1 MAKTAK
7 TELDTSTQ
15 KAGTAK
21 NALDESIEIAGTVNE
36 TLSATVKQAGAL
48 DTSLGEKIETGT
60 QLKTDLTASGE
71 KAVQDIQ
78 KAGSEQLGKM
88 QAVAEAFTADR
99 EQITTN
105 KEDIG
110 SLKEDLVNLDSP
122 EKKYIDGDVKNMYIQ
137 LSEGKLIEKANKNF
151 SYTKIKIDDT
161 MLSVSCNI
169 TKLFPTNVLF
179 FGFVNSENNLITKNV
194 NTTGLQTSKIPENA
208 THILLNF
215 FGVSYCGE
223 FIIGVDNYARKSYV
237 DSLREE
243 QPYLNKKGVAFGT
256 SLTYRAKTTGGYLQ
270 FLPKL
275 SGIEFDNQGVGSSK
289 IYGNDS
295 NSILNKILNY
305 SSYADKDVV
314 LIEGF
319 ANDWYNNSPL
329 GDIYDITTD
338 TVCGCLYT
346 AFKHILTQK
355 ASINI
360 AVILDHFGINA
371 QGVDMSASVTKNVG
385 KQLDY
390 YEKLAKVCEIYGVS
404 YIKEYKNAKMNQM
417 TNKYYLDYIHL
428 NEIGSEQSA
437 RCIWSKLKNIPISL

>member
-1 MAKTAK
+1 
-7 TELDTSTQ
+7 
-15 KAGTAK
+15 
-21 NALDESIEIAGTVNE
+21 
-36 TLSATVKQAGAL
+36 
-48 DTSLGEKIETGT
+48 
-60 QLKTDLTASGE
+60 
-71 KAVQDIQ
+71 
-78 KAGSEQLGKM
+78 
-88 QAVAEAFTADR
+88 
-99 EQITTN
+99 
-105 KEDIG
+105 
-110 SLKEDLVNLDSP
+110 
-122 EKKYIDGDVKNMYIQ
+122 
-137 LSEGKLIEKANKNF
+137 
-151 SYTKIKIDDT
+151 

-169 TKLFPTNVLF
+169 TNLFPTNVMF
-179 FGFVNSENNLITKNV
+179 FGFVDSENNLITKNV

-223 FIIGVDNYARKSYV
+223 FIIDVDNYVRKSYV

-319 ANDWYNNSPL
+319 VNDWYNNSPL

-404 YIKEYKNAKMNQM
+404 YIKEYKIAKMNQM

-428 NEIGSEQSA
+428 NEIGGEQSA